1 MGTPF
6 KLPIERFLRRVE
18 EDSDFFEYNG
28 LSSEQSLEI
37 AKERSKY
44 ILLDAVALM
53 DIKTVSDIIFSNYD
67 ETLEIFNETF
77 TDWEISLIVGLMYQL
92 YLDKDIPKL
101 KMMNVN
107 YTPTELRVLDPSNA
121 RKSFMEM
128 YVFVCKQNDT
138 FIDEYR
144 NKDRL
149 TGKYKTVNF
158 AAYDDI

>member
-6 KLPIERFLRRVE
+6 KTPIERFLRRIE
-18 EDSDFFEYNG
+18 EDIDFFEYNG
-28 LSSEQSLEI
+28 VSPEQALII

-53 DIKTVSDIIFSNYD
+53 DIKSNPDIVFSNCN
-67 ETLEIFNETF
+67 EISEIFNE
-77 TDWEISLIVGLMYQL
+77 DWTQTELSIVVGLMYQL

-101 KMMNVN
+101 KLMNVN
-107 YTPTELRVLDPSNA
+107 YTSSELRVLDPSNA

-128 YVFVCKQNDT
+128 YEFVCAQNDGY
-138 FIDEYR
+138 IDEYR

-149 TGKYKTVNF
+149 TGKYKTVDF
-158 AAYDDI
+158 AAYDDV